1 MYKKRRNFAV
11 GCAFFRR
18 EGDRSLVE
26 RWRVLERQRRSRT
39 EGATVCNKVK
49 INGNPF
55 EIRRLSTRIINR
67 LRGEAAIIAA

>member
-11 GCAFFRR
+11 AVPSFEER
-18 EGDRSLVE
+18 GDRSLVE

-39 EGATVCNKVK
+39 GGATVCNKVK